1 MASHPVGEISFLDC
15 VQGYVHVPT
24 HHWSVLLLFHTGKK
38 NHSSTILQSAYSY
51 KHQIENSLP
60 PHFFFLFAAASVL
73 AACDL
78 EIKKKQINSRQS
90 SGTEFPLFLCRE
102 MLCWGSE
109 REEMVRG
116 WWKQRRR
123 ETESNNYSVKTFVF
137 SERGQFSSWE
147 HLSSSAPTVAPL
159 WMCSTVP
166 QDVGFRK
173 PFFLQG
179 GRPLPC
185 LLCLQRQEGV
195 GSASSLS
202 QERSAIWEVSTWGQ
216 GMTSVTLYRPNPSDL
231 EHSHARCFF
240 QLCYLAFF
248 MNLYEKAAEAVLI
261 VALWAKC

>member
-1 MASHPVGEISFLDC
+1 MFTCPHITDLCYYCSTQEKKIIPRQSFSLR
-15 VQGYVHVPT
+15 T
-24 HHWSVLLLFHTGKK
+24 HTNIKSKTLYLRTSFSCLQLFSFG
-38 NHSSTILQSAYSY
+38 
-51 KHQIENSLP
+51 
-60 PHFFFLFAAASVL
+60 
-73 AACDL
+73 CDL

-248 MNLYEKAAEAVLI
+248 MNLYEKAAEA
-261 VALWAKC
+261 KC